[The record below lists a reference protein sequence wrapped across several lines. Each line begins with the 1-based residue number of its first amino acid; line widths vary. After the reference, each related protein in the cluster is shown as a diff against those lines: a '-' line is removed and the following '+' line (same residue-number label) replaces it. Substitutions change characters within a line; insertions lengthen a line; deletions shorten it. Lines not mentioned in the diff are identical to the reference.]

1 MPYHPSRLVTIA
13 HQEPMHLPDNILHV
27 FVVVGWCRLGI
38 LKVDHP
44 GLIFMP
50 VGQGVL
56 DTAPVSNLL
65 MDRSKVT
72 VIVMGKVI
80 VMGAVVAS
88 VRIASF

>member
-1 MPYHPSRLVTIA
+1 M
-13 HQEPMHLPDNILHV
+13 
-27 FVVVGWCRLGI
+27 GI
-38 LKVDHP
+38 LKADHP

-50 VGQGVL
+50 VGRGVL

-65 MDRSKVT
+65 MDCSKVT
-72 VIVMGKVI
+72 VI